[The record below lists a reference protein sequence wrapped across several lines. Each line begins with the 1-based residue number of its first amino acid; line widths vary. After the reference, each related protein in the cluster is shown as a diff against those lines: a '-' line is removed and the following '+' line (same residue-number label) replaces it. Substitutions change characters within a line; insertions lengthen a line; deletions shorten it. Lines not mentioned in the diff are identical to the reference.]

1 MWWLR
6 FILLPLYGC
15 LVGCGLCAC
24 CSLLASGGVQA
35 ISEKLPNL
43 SLPRRNLPPP
53 AFSDINPPKVV
64 ENEKQMST
72 PRMVTENDIEM
83 STPPPVDVVVPP
95 ADVVVPP
102 VDVVVAAPDANVDAP
117 PARLNASITHDD
129 HADAPAEDGKP
140 ADVAS
145 R

>member
-1 MWWLR
+1 LIAYA
-6 FILLPLYGC
+6 ILN
-15 LVGCGLCAC
+15 
-24 CSLLASGGVQA
+24 
-35 ISEKLPNL
+35 KLPNL
-43 SLPRRNLPPP
+43 KQPRRNSPPP
-53 AFSDINPPKVV
+53 AFSDINPPKV
-64 ENEKQMST
+64 ENDIRKAPEESRKAPEESRKAPEESMNMST
-72 PRMVTENDIEM
+72 PRMVVENDIEM
-83 STPPPVDVVVPP
+83 SAPPPVDVVVPP